1 MRQPIRH
8 SKIDQVNN
16 TTMKQYSWRENHR
29 VAMRL
34 AFALVSIALLS
45 CNGSRQEGLQLGEE
59 RAADKEAQTT
69 ARMIDAIMAISLKRN
84 PEGEI
89 KRFNQSK
96 GLGCFNATFAVATD
110 LPMPLRQGI
119 FATENI
125 YPSKIRFANA
135 TEYDDS
141 KKDFRGMSIKVFNV
155 QGTPLWGDP
164 GQQDFLLNSYPALF
178 AADPADF
185 LDFIEATRDDK
196 VWRYFIRPSHLYSL
210 KVILKG
216 REKIDSPFAI
226 RYWSTTPYRF
236 GEDKSQAVKFSV
248 QPCSQPHKQTT
259 IAKHKDFLTEVMAE
273 QLRNE
278 TACFNFM
285 VQFQQDPV
293 AMPIENAAV
302 VWDEGRSPFQKVATI
317 TIKNQAFTSAE
328 NEAACEAMT
337 FNPWQSLAAHQ
348 PLGGINR
355 VRKPVYSE
363 IAKFRLAENKRR
375 KTP

>member
-1 MRQPIRH
+1 
-8 SKIDQVNN
+8 
-16 TTMKQYSWRENHR
+16 
-29 VAMRL
+29 
-34 AFALVSIALLS
+34 
-45 CNGSRQEGLQLGEE
+45 LQLGEE

-69 ARMIDAIMAISLKRN
+69 ARMIEAIMAISLQRN
-84 PEGEI
+84 AEGEV

-110 LPMPLRQGI
+110 LPIPLRQGI
-119 FATENI
+119 FATENA
-125 YPSKIRFANA
+125 YPAKIRFANA

-141 KKDFRGMSIKVFNV
+141 KKDFRGMSVKVFNV
-155 QGTPLWGDP
+155 PGTPLWGDP

-196 VWRYFIRPSHLYSL
+196 VWRYFIRPSHFYSL

-216 REKIDSPFAI
+216 REKIDNPFAI

-236 GEDKSQAVKFSV
+236 GEDKSQAVKFAV
-248 QPCSQPHKQTT
+248 QPCSKPHKQTS
-259 IAKHKDFLTEVMAE
+259 IAKHKDFLTEAMAE

-278 TACFNFM
+278 PACFDFM

-302 VWDEGRSPFQKVATI
+302 VWDEERSPFQKVATI
-317 TIKNQAFTSAE
+317 TIKNQAFTSTE
-328 NEAACEAMT
+328 NVAACEAMA

-355 VRKPVYSE
+355 ARKPVYSE
-363 IAKFRLAENKRR
+363 TAKFRIEENKRR